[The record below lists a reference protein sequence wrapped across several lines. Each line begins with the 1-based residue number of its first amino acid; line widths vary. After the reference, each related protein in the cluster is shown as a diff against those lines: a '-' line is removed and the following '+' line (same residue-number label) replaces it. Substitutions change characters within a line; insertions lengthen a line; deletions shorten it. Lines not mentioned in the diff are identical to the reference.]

1 VSQWVQNGEKVYVR
15 GKDGELKARVCVAS
29 SMDHAAEIVKLRQA
43 CSGSTCQRARTEF
56 VRGVL
61 AGMTALGTS
70 GPNAAEA
77 CSSLGITGE
86 EVLEVAQSAAPSI

>member
-1 VSQWVQNGEKVYVR
+1 MSQWVQSGEKVYVL
-15 GKDGELKARVCVAS
+15 GEGGELTARVCVAS
-29 SMDHAAEIVKLRQA
+29 SMARAAEIVKLREA
-43 CSGSTCQRARTEF
+43 CSGGACQRARTEF

-86 EVLEVAQSAAPSI
+86 EVEALSATSSQ